1 MSAPTPN
8 PRKPKALTKG
18 AKVALFAPASPADH
32 QEILTGIAELRRLG
46 FEFSPAPMS
55 TPEGYFAGS
64 LQTRL
69 QGFLSALKDTAI
81 RGLVA
86 TRGGY
91 GASYLLDA
99 DFSSELKEPKCIIG
113 FSDLTSLQIYLWQKA
128 AWVTFHG
135 PMAAA
140 GFNHGADDAHGYD
153 ENSFLEAVSNT
164 STGWG
169 VPLRGESVVA
179 GEAEGRLLGGCLT
192 IIQTSLGT
200 PWELDTT
207 DAILVL
213 EDRGMKP
220 YQVDRALLHL
230 LQAGKF
236 STVKGIILGE
246 FPDGEVPIP
255 GSPTT
260 RDVCGRILSPLG
272 VPVIFGAPVGHSKRA
287 MLTLPLGIRAHLYAR
302 GEGTLEF
309 LEPAVVP

>member
-1 MSAPTPN
+1 MSISQQN
-8 PRKPKALTKG
+8 LRKPRALSKG
-18 AKVALFAPASPADH
+18 SKVALFAPASPADH

-46 FEFSPAPMS
+46 FEFSPAPLA

-64 LQTRL
+64 LETRL
-69 QGFLSALKDTAI
+69 EGFLSALGDKAI
-81 RGLVA
+81 RALVA

-91 GASYLLDA
+91 GASYLLGA
-99 DFSSELKEPKCIIG
+99 DFSSYLEDPKCIIG

-140 GFNHGADDAHGYD
+140 GFNHGADDAHGY
-153 ENSFLEAVSNT
+153 EEYSFLQAVSNT
-164 STGWG
+164 SSGWS
-169 VPLRGESVVA
+169 VPLRAESLVP

-200 PWELDTT
+200 PWELDTG

-220 YQVDRALLHL
+220 YQVDRALMHL

-236 STVKGIILGE
+236 RGVKAIVLGE
-246 FPDGEVPIP
+246 FPNADTPLTGI
-255 GSPTT
+255 PTT
-260 RDVCGRILSPLG
+260 REVCTRILSPLG
-272 VPVIFGAPVGHSKRA
+272 VPVIYGAPVGHSERA
-287 MLTLPLGIRAHLYAR
+287 MLTLPLGVRARLRA
-302 GEGTLEF
+302 GGGGTLEF
-309 LEPAVVP
+309 LEPAVVA

>member
-1 MSAPTPN
+1 MSTSPIN

-18 AKVALFAPASPADH
+18 SKVALFAPASPADH

-64 LQTRL
+64 LETRL
-69 QGFLSALKDTAI
+69 QGFLSALRDGAI

-91 GASYLLDA
+91 GASYLLGA
-99 DFSSELKEPKCIIG
+99 DFSSELKDPKCIIG

-140 GFNHGADDAHGYD
+140 GFNHGADDVSGYD
-153 ENSFLEAVSNT
+153 ERSFLEAVSNT
-164 STGWG
+164 SSGWS
-169 VPLRGESVVA
+169 VPLRAESLVP
-179 GEAEGRLLGGCLT
+179 GEADGRLLGGCLT

-230 LQAGKF
+230 MQAGKF
-236 STVKGIILGE
+236 DTVKAILLGE
-246 FPDGEVPIP
+246 FPNGDAFSP

-260 RDVCGRILSPLG
+260 REVCVRILAPLG
-272 VPVIFGAPVGHSKRA
+272 IPVIYGAPVGHSKRA
-287 MLTLPLGIRAHLYAR
+287 MLTLPLGIRARVRAR